1 MQVPEVPGGS
11 GVGRPRAE
19 RDALPQLVLDNVKD
33 VGLERSIGQ
42 VIPARVSFLMGN
54 KAVLEMN
61 GRFVLAES
69 QVPMGAGDRLLVR
82 VRSYDG
88 ERAVLSLVEQKERPA
103 GAPTMR
109 QDLESMLNRFG
120 LKGTPQEKGLA
131 TAMLEHGFGVD
142 EGTLKAMLA
151 ASNEGNASPEQLE
164 ALMFARAHGIPISEA
179 TRDGA
184 EAYLSGMPRLGAQLG
199 EAGKALGALALA
211 LEGLGVEAGVAP
223 GVPGPVAPG
232 SGGPPGAP
240 GQPVP
245 AGQPVAPGQQV
256 PAGQPVAPGQ
266 QVPTG
271 PQQAVP
277 QGPEQAATPH
287 PLEPDAPRPMPGQG
301 GFPEKGIA
309 GNTNEGPPPLPLAAE
324 AEHGMGSGQTLSPA
338 LPKGVSPEVFGLA
351 LSLRAA
357 FATGEAGPG
366 FPSAR
371 ELLDVLKDLQQHL
384 AAFTVGDQTSAETV
398 QRAVTALTSST
409 ENALMRA
416 PGAAP
421 PSVEELF
428 KSDLS
433 PQEIIQH
440 LLHPEKPGEAA
451 AARPGHDLLLDL
463 QRLRDA
469 LHHLADDPAFTGRD
483 NPAFRALVENARNVG
498 GLLDTQRMM
507 NASPL
512 QRDERGAHYLAVPFA
527 LPGQPSPQPSEL
539 RIYPPPRRKPGE
551 QHRLEDLKVTFYLN
565 ASRLGRMKIDMSY
578 GSGALHF
585 HFMVGSAEARSY
597 LHERSSSLR
606 KRMEEH
612 DFKIGR
618 LDLEVGEVPQIDR
631 TVARKAEIG
640 QIQKLGKLDLR
651 A

>member
-1 MQVPEVPGGS
+1 MQIPEVPGG
-11 GVGRPRAE
+11 GAAAGRPRPE
-19 RDALPQLVLDNVKD
+19 RELPQLVLDHVKD

-69 QVPMGAGDRLLVR
+69 QIPMGAGDRLLVR

-88 ERAVLSLVEQKERPA
+88 ERAVLSLVDQKERPA
-103 GAPTMR
+103 GAPTIR
-109 QDLESMLNRFG
+109 QDLEGMLNRFG

-142 EGTLKAMLA
+142 EATFKAMLA
-151 ASNEGNASPEQLE
+151 ASNEGNATPEQLK
-164 ALMFARAHGIPISEA
+164 ALMFARANGIPISEA
-179 TRDGA
+179 TRDGV

-199 EAGKALGALALA
+199 EAGKALAALALA
-211 LEGLGVEAGVAP
+211 LEGLGVE
-223 GVPGPVAPG
+223 G
-232 SGGPPGAP
+232 SPGA
-240 GQPVP
+240 
-245 AGQPVAPGQQV
+245 
-256 PAGQPVAPGQ
+256 
-266 QVPTG
+266 
-271 PQQAVP
+271 
-277 QGPEQAATPH
+277 
-287 PLEPDAPRPMPGQG
+287 
-301 GFPEKGIA
+301 GIA
-309 GNTNEGPPPLPLAAE
+309 GNTIGEVPDAPAGVPPGPVPGGPAVVPPVPVPVAPEGAGAAVPGAPAVPVVSEEAAAGASVTVPAAAE
-324 AEHGMGSGQTLSPA
+324 VVAQGEAHEALSPGTPGPVAGAPGEGLGAGLAPA

-366 FPSAR
+366 FASAR

-384 AAFTVGDQTSAETV
+384 ASFTVDDQASAQTV
-398 QRAVTALTSST
+398 QRAVGSLTSST
-409 ENALMRA
+409 ENVLLRG

-428 KSDLS
+428 QGDLS

-440 LLHPEKPGEAA
+440 LLHPEKAGAA
-451 AARPGHDLLLDL
+451 APEARLGQDPLLDL

-469 LHHLADDPAFTGRD
+469 LHHLADDPGFSGRD

-527 LPGQPSPQPSEL
+527 LPGQPTPQASEL

-551 QHRLEDLKVTFYLN
+551 QHRLEDLKVSFYLN
-565 ASRLGRMKIDMSY
+565 ASHLGRMKIDMSY

-585 HFMVGSAEARSY
+585 HFMVGTSEARAY

-618 LDLEVGEVPQIDR
+618 LDLEVGEVPEIDR
-631 TVARKAEIG
+631 TVARKAEMG